1 MEFDFSGELWF
12 WRGPAPWHFVS
23 APADTCDALSM
34 ISPRVSYGWGM
45 IPVTAQVGTTEWTTA
60 LFPKDGKYYLPL
72 KDAIRKAESLQ
83 EGTTITATLHIAL

>member
-1 MEFDFSGELWF
+1 MDVTFSGEIF
-12 WRGPAPWHFVS
+12 YWRGPSPFFFVAVPEDES
-23 APADTCDALSM
+23 TDIQATST
-34 ISPRVSYGWGM
+34 SVSYGWGM

-83 EGTTITATLHIAL
+83 EGQTITATLHIAL